1 VIDSTLCGVG
11 MTLEPADP
19 WPGCFCYVAS
29 IKHGGAAHQ
38 SGRVLVGDQLVR
50 IDGFDC
56 VGQAR
61 HEIKRRVIG
70 PEGTEIVLEF
80 KRAGQDTFEA
90 RLLRTVEAQQSPV
103 PAAARLPDSRS
114 PRGDEDGGGG
124 CLPQFDNLL
133 QTMSVHAGAGLVANG
148 HVVAIT
154 RPRRECRN
162 ARAGARQGDIT
173 ENTSE
178 ISNTSA
184 LPTTRIQGRTVGDT
198 SILSS
203 GDAISLEAQSTGS
216 DLPLGVRVSL
226 DSDCPLPE
234 LGMPQPDEQGE
245 RTCICALL
253 HKLKG
258 TVNFRLFMMSAVLF
272 ITMSVVVGVLVSI
285 GARSSQSPQEG
296 GAPDISKGDTEAAP
310 AKGSMKG
317 STNTSPIN
325 WTVEH
330 TAIVV
335 VLIVLLLFIWGNLVL
350 EANRRQLR
358 GIEMCRNKELIER
371 AMGNRPW
378 YVVHAN
384 SRCMHILQVLIDT
397 PGIATQKKI
406 VDSADDAQPKLPS
419 TRIAPR

>member
-1 VIDSTLCGVG
+1 MIDSTLCGVG

-29 IKHGGAAHQ
+29 IKHGGAVHQ

-56 VGQAR
+56 VGQPR

-70 PEGTEIVLEF
+70 PQGTEIVLEF
-80 KRAGQDTFEA
+80 KRAEQDTFEA
-90 RLLRTVEAQQSPV
+90 RLLRTVEEFPPQ
-103 PAAARLPDSRS
+103 AAIRLPDCHMRS
-114 PRGDEDGGGG
+114 PRSDEDGGRG
-124 CLPQFDNLL
+124 CLPQFDNML
-133 QTMSVHAGAGLVANG
+133 QTMSVHAGVGLVANG
-148 HVVAIT
+148 HVVGT
-154 RPRRECRN
+154 TTPRRVCRK
-162 ARAGARQGDIT
+162 ARAGSRQGDIT

-178 ISNTSA
+178 TSNTSA
-184 LPTTRIQGRTVGDT
+184 LPTTRIQGSTIGDT
-198 SILSS
+198 STLSS
-203 GDAISLEAQSTGS
+203 GDAISLEDSAPF

-234 LGMPQPDEQGE
+234 LGMPQIDEQGE
-245 RTCICALL
+245 RTCVSALL

-258 TVNFRLFMMSAVLF
+258 TVDFRLFMMSAVLF
-272 ITMSVVVGVLVSI
+272 ITMSVVVGVLISI
-285 GARSSQSPQEG
+285 GARSRQSPQEV

-358 GIEMCRNKELIER
+358 GIEMWRNKELMER

-384 SRCMHILQVLIDT
+384 SSCMHILQVLIDT
-397 PGIATQKKI
+397 PGIATKKKI